1 MKIKRFTGPNMRTV
15 MRDIREVFG
24 PDAVIL
30 ESGRGA
36 DGLEVTAAMDF
47 DPAAYQATT
56 SNLSSAPNAGTVNC
70 TDDDF
75 DDDAV
80 AVPGDSP
87 TVTVEDVAL
96 MREEMHS
103 MRCLLE
109 AQLSQLAWNERD
121 RRHPE
126 TTAIIRNLTRLG
138 LTPDIVQQLLGSA
151 SPKTG
156 RSAWTASLTQLVQSI
171 DVCDDDLVCAGG
183 IYAVVGPTG
192 VGKTTTIAKLAARYV
207 SQGKAD
213 HVALITM
220 DNYRIGAGAQLA
232 TYGELMNIPVYQAQ
246 DADSLGGL
254 LTQLKAKRLVLIDT
268 AGMGQRD
275 LRLAAQLSDL
285 RTVDH
290 EIRVLLALPANA
302 QTDSMQEIVD
312 AYRIAQPAAAILT
325 KIDEATS
332 LGGAFSVLIRSRI
345 SLAYVANGQRV
356 PEDLQFAGARQ
367 AWLVKAAVELI
378 RSRSEPVSEDYFAEH
393 FAEVATDA
401 CA

>member
-1 MKIKRFTGPNMRTV
+1 MKIKRFTGPDMRTV

-56 SNLSSAPNAGTVNC
+56 SNLSRTPTAATVNC
-70 TDDDF
+70 TDEDIG
-75 DDDAV
+75 DDAV
-80 AVPGDSP
+80 TLPGESP
-87 TVTVEDVAL
+87 TAALEDVAV
-96 MREEMHS
+96 MREEMQNIRS
-103 MRCLLE
+103 LLE
-109 AQLSQLAWNERD
+109 AQLSQLAWKDRD
-121 RRHPE
+121 RRQPE

-138 LTPDIVQQLLGSA
+138 LTPDIVQQMLGSTTPA
-151 SPKTG
+151 TG
-156 RSAWTASLTQLVQSI
+156 HSAWTASLKQLVQSI
-171 DVCDDDLVCAGG
+171 GVCDGDLVCAGG
-183 IYAVVGPTG
+183 VFAIVGPTG
-192 VGKTTTIAKLAARYV
+192 VGKTTTIAKLAARFL
-207 SQGKAD
+207 SQGNAND
-213 HVALITM
+213 VALVTM

-232 TYGELMNIPVYQAQ
+232 TFGELMSIPVYQAG
-246 DADSLGGL
+246 DAASLGDL
-254 LTQLKAKRLVLIDT
+254 LTELSAKRLVLIDT

-275 LRLAAQLSDL
+275 LRLAGQLNGL
-285 RTVDH
+285 RDVEQ

-312 AYRIAQPAAAILT
+312 VFRIAQPVAAILT

-345 SLAYVANGQRV
+345 PLAYVANGQRV
-356 PEDLQFAGARQ
+356 PEDLQVAGARQ

-378 RSRSEPVSEDYFAEH
+378 RGSSEPVSEDYFAEH